1 MRVPSADAISRPPA
15 DAISRRALASL
26 AALALSVPRAPPA
39 AHAIFQAT
47 MEPAKYFGTAS
58 GLIYFDEPIGSEAPP
73 KASYS
78 RLWIEPQLEV
88 DNSPQ
93 APVVNAPGTP
103 VIIDYRIRR
112 DGFTGEIVALSDG
125 PGNGGSVRFVVGD
138 RSVNPAVDEMVRTL
152 KPQVLRRAVVPAKFD
167 LDRGTRSTY
176 PREAPPGTTYLEV
189 NIRRVLASNAVGV
202 CDGATDETSLQAAKV
217 ATPLCASGRT
227 EKYGMFEVDLD
238 RVPGGR
244 PTNDFSDL

>member
-1 MRVPSADAISRPPA
+1 MEGE
-15 DAISRRALASL
+15 
-26 AALALSVPRAPPA
+26 ALSSACRTAIACLLGLQAGLSLGLAGVAQA
-39 AHAIFQAT
+39 A
-47 MEPAKYFGTAS
+47 
-58 GLIYFDEPIGSEAPP
+58 
-73 KASYS
+73 
-78 RLWIEPQLEV
+78 EV
-88 DNSPQ
+88 D
-93 APVVNAPGTP
+93 AEEIELRVR
-103 VIIDYRIRR
+103 IDERR
-112 DGFTGEIVALSDG
+112 
-125 PGNGGSVRFVVGD
+125 
-138 RSVNPAVDEMVRTL
+138 DEMVRTL